1 MTNKIEIE
9 TLGSCGHRTTT
20 SATSPRW
27 QPASARV
34 ANAPSPDST
43 KITKWENS
51 YVSYVHLPNLGD
63 IAHVRFVDLL

>member
-51 YVSYVHLPNLGD
+51 YVSYVQSSVLEILFSLTD
-63 IAHVRFVDLL
+63 AF